1 MNFPDP
7 FKKRMTTIV
16 IHRPYDARADAQ
28 RYIDKLKRADEGMI
42 LPAVGVEIRRVDA
55 MQKLRDMEEL
65 LKYDFSPLHEQ
76 MEHLKRELS
85 EALEN
90 GIEVA
95 LYEVGVDPDALKHT
109 ARLNEELL
117 REVKTLRAEN
127 QELKKQLQRAAGTGE
142 NTAEGDVTMT
152 ETKIKLKRCP
162 CCGGIAAVRN
172 EQKPMEDAD
181 GNFSEFTIW
190 KVACLAC
197 GLSTAWALDRESV
210 ARRWNIRT

>member
-16 IHRPYDARADAQ
+16 IRRPYDARADAQ

-42 LPAVGVEIRRVDA
+42 PPAVGVEIRRVDA
-55 MQKLRDMEEL
+55 MRKLRDMEEL

-117 REVKTLRAEN
+117 REVKALRAEN
-127 QELKKQLQRAAGTGE
+127 QEFKKQLQRAADWE
-142 NTAEGDVTMT
+142 ETM
-152 ETKIKLKRCP
+152 ELNREAAIK
-162 CCGGIAAVRN
+162 
-172 EQKPMEDAD
+172 
-181 GNFSEFTIW
+181 
-190 KVACLAC
+190 
-197 GLSTAWALDRESV
+197 RER
-210 ARRWNIRT
+210 ARRYEQN